1 MQANSFKKSKNMI
14 SLKQWGDS
22 MLSRMERYYKSSA
35 FVQRRTKRN
44 EDLYKKIYEDAE
56 YTNIEG
62 ITSIEKTNEIDLSK
76 IKELLNKEKDEKE
89 NKEALEKRKELL
101 TLHTQ
106 SLDFE
111 DEKRNYDIR
120 DVLDKAKSKRSN
132 VGDQYYSLRNTQ
144 YNILKKINLKEE
156 LDKQEPEEDEL
167 KKLIDTITS
176 TSMLNKLGD
185 KELSLNILDELKSNG
200 NTQTSRTIGKLLEE
214 AKANEQE
221 QEEKQEIDKSFY
233 TSSVSFTDTDFEDL
247 KEINV
252 TLKKNNVLIKILL
265 VVLLIIILTGI
276 GYFVYTYLA

>member
-1 MQANSFKKSKNMI
+1 
-14 SLKQWGDS
+14 
-22 MLSRMERYYKSSA
+22 
-35 FVQRRTKRN
+35 
-44 EDLYKKIYEDAE
+44 
-56 YTNIEG
+56 
-62 ITSIEKTNEIDLSK
+62 
-76 IKELLNKEKDEKE
+76 
-89 NKEALEKRKELL
+89 
-101 TLHTQ
+101 
-106 SLDFE
+106 
-111 DEKRNYDIR
+111 
-120 DVLDKAKSKRSN
+120 
-132 VGDQYYSLRNTQ
+132 
-144 YNILKKINLKEE
+144 
-156 LDKQEPEEDEL
+156 
-167 KKLIDTITS
+167 
-176 TSMLNKLGD
+176 MLNKLGD

>member
-1 MQANSFKKSKNMI
+1 MKI
-14 SLKQWGDS
+14 CI
-22 MLSRMERYYKSSA
+22 
-35 FVQRRTKRN
+35 
-44 EDLYKKIYEDAE
+44 KIYEDAE

-221 QEEKQEIDKSFY
+221 QEEKQEIHKSFY